1 LKQFKNTYNEQTL
14 KLEELIKNKD
24 AIILEQQTEVHSVT
38 EKSNQAK
45 INFNEM
51 DNKYRELDRQN
62 IELKA

>member
-1 LKQFKNTYNEQTL
+1 MQQFKNTFNEQTL

-24 AIILEQQTEVHSVT
+24 AIILEQQAEVHNVT
-38 EKSNQAK
+38 EKSNQVK

-62 IELKA
+62 LELKA

>member
-1 LKQFKNTYNEQTL
+1 MQQFKNTFNEQTL

-24 AIILEQQTEVHSVT
+24 AIILEQQAEVHSVT

-62 IELKA
+62 LELKA